1 MNFLEELDRI
11 NQLVNE
17 GDLKKAFSL
26 LEKFDKQNSIPE
38 NMFLDIQLL
47 KMKLL
52 KDLGKFRRL
61 WEFTPF
67 VIQRSKELGSTL
79 QVVDALNDFALA
91 GWITENYSE
100 SFSKIKEA
108 EQLLESIPKNLT
120 SEMMI
125 RKAWVIHHKGRNLKY
140 AYDDYRKALEL
151 SREAEVLFIKCDDR
165 FGIAL
170 NNDLIGEIYASE
182 GKTESSIQIY
192 KQNLKIFKEIKN
204 NWGIAHT
211 LWKLGEIFLYKGD
224 VNQALDY
231 LEKSKKISE
240 EIGHQEILAHSYG
253 TLGRLYVQKGD
264 LNQALK
270 HYEKSMSIYKEHGRK
285 YFISL
290 SLDKLG
296 DIYYIQGEIQKALEY
311 YQESLKNLESFT
323 TTKRFNPALAYNKI
337 GKILHAQGK
346 YEESF
351 ELFNRCLENISDMN
365 VSLHPFRGLNYLPH
379 YNLIKLSIDLNKL
392 EQAKNYVQ
400 ELKQIS
406 ETENNNW
413 LNQTYILGYA
423 TLLKTENRAIQRGE
437 AQKLFKQVAEEEI
450 VDFELTIDAILNL
463 IELLIDEFHHYRNKE
478 ILQDVNEWLNKLEG
492 IAQDKKSFS
501 LLAETYLLQSKLS
514 LVEMKPTASHKLL
527 KKAFNITKKKQL
539 RRLAD
544 IIALERQLLAER
556 YPIGEAEKLLK
567 QDIVMT
573 EIAETT
579 YFLSMVGRMIHKRF
593 YLSETEIIKLLNKKK
608 INIEVCFGSFSENG
622 WIIQKKTEC
631 CPFNKEQL
639 RSILEY
645 SGVLYYQGELETF
658 YGPFPQPLIY
668 GAKRVEWHY
677 ITYGIRLPDDSM
689 EDTRLIRKGGV
700 PAIFLFIYPKQFDSM
715 MLLSKNRILNYLN
728 SLFSTISDISDI
740 NINQL
745 EQVKEE
751 IIAFLLSELPKT

>member
-1 MNFLEELDRI
+1 MNFSEELDRI
-11 NQLVNE
+11 DQLVKK

-26 LEKFDKQNSIPE
+26 LEKFVKQNSISE
-38 NMFLDIQLL
+38 NMFLDLQLL

-52 KDLGKFRRL
+52 KDLGEFRTL

-67 VIQRSKELGSTL
+67 VIQRSKELGSVL
-79 QVVDALNDFALA
+79 QVVDALNDYALA

-100 SFSKIKEA
+100 SLSKIKEA
-108 EQLLESIPKNLT
+108 EQLLESIPKNL
-120 SEMMI
+120 SIEIMM
-125 RKAWVIHHKGRNLKY
+125 RKAWVIHHKGRNLLY
-140 AYDDYRKALEL
+140 AHDDYQKALEL
-151 SREAEVLFIKCDDR
+151 SREAEVLFIRCKDN
-165 FGIAL
+165 FGKAL

-182 GKTESSIQIY
+182 GEIESAIQIY
-192 KQNLKIFKEIKN
+192 TQNLKIFKEIN
-204 NWGIAHT
+204 NKWGIAHT
-211 LWKLGEIFLYKGD
+211 LWKLGEISLYKGD

-270 HYEKSMSIYKEHGRK
+270 HYEISMSIYKKHGRK

-296 DIYYIQGEIQKALEY
+296 DIYYIKGEIQKALEH

-323 TTKRFNPALAYNKI
+323 TTKRFNTARAYNKI
-337 GKILHAQGK
+337 GKIFHAQGK
-346 YEESF
+346 YEEAF
-351 ELFNRCLENISDMN
+351 ELFNRCLESIAGMN
-365 VSLHPFRGLNYLPH
+365 VSLHPFRWLSYLPY

-392 EQAKNYVQ
+392 EQAQNYIQ

-406 ETENNNW
+406 ETKNNKW

-437 AQKLFKQVAEEEI
+437 AQKLFKQIAEEEI

-463 IELLIDEFHHYRNKE
+463 IELLIDEFHHYRNEE
-478 ILQDVNEWLNKLEG
+478 ILQDVNEWLNKLEE
-492 IAQDKKSFS
+492 IAQDKNSFS

-514 LVEMKPTASHKLL
+514 LIEMKPKESQKLL
-527 KKAFNITKKKQL
+527 KKAYNIAERKQL
-539 RRLAD
+539 KRLVD
-544 IIALERQLLAER
+544 IIALEQELLSER
-556 YPIGEAEKLLK
+556 YPIGETGKMLK
-567 QDIVMT
+567 QDISMSKT
-573 EIAETT
+573 AETT

-593 YLSETEIIKLLNKKK
+593 YLSETEILRLFKQKK
-608 INIEVCFGSFSENG
+608 ISVEVCFGSFSENG
-622 WIIQKKTEC
+622 WIIQKKTEH
-631 CPFNKEQL
+631 CPFNKDQL

-645 SGVLYYQGELETF
+645 SGVLYQQGELETF

-677 ITYGIRLPDDSM
+677 ITYGIRLPDKSM
-689 EDTRLIRKGGV
+689 EDARLIRKGGV

-728 SLFSTISDISDI
+728 SLLNTISEISDIT
-740 NINQL
+740 INQL
-745 EQVKEE
+745 EQVQEE
-751 IIAFLLSELPKT
+751 ILDSLLSELPKA